1 MARTVIWD
9 EAFLKQRADNVR
21 AAALARQTDA
31 DWERAQL
38 QIKREVSFVHRGFA
52 CCPDSRC
59 RRARRC
65 LPAAYL
71 ACFDALR
78 VRLPYAV
85 EQELIEDVY
94 AEMQEARRDRAKENA
109 GHSSSPLPRAKRSF
123 ARWERMAARSA
134 DG

>member
-1 MARTVIWD
+1 MWD
-9 EAFLKQRADNVR
+9 EAFLKQRAVNAR

-38 QIKREVSFVHRGFA
+38 QIKREMSDVHRGFA

-65 LPAAYL
+65 RPAAYL
-71 ACFDALR
+71 ACFDVLR

-94 AEMQEARRDRAKENA
+94 AEMQQARRD
-109 GHSSSPLPRAKRSF
+109 
-123 ARWERMAARSA
+123 AAA
-134 DG
+134 EEAECEM